1 MSNSNPYE
9 DAARRAAELTDEKY
23 ASEISS
29 LCRFKDEEINQLF
42 PKRSD
47 KDSLLELLKVVNSA
61 TEENE
66 KVKEFKENIEN
77 LGSVAVRLIKFLV

>member
-1 MSNSNPYE
+1 MPNSNPYE

-29 LCRFKDEEINQLF
+29 LCRLKDSEINQLF

-47 KDSLLELLKVVNSA
+47 KDSLLELLNIVNGA
-61 TEENE
+61 TEENK
-66 KVKEFKENIEN
+66 KVIEFKNNIDR
-77 LGSVAVRLIKFLV
+77 LGAVAVRLIKFLV